1 MTENNS
7 ILISYWGYVHID
19 ILLGL
24 NFLNLEIILIYDRFN
39 HPEQHYYIIVTLQI
53 MYY

>member
-7 ILISYWGYVHID
+7 IYVHID

-39 HPEQHYYIIVTLQI
+39 HPEQHYYIVTLQI